1 MAKKRVPSVSS
12 SSRIVRPRNRLLSS
26 LPAAE
31 LARIRPHLQTVPL
44 TRRQVLLR
52 RGEPISHV
60 YFPNGGMCSVTAMMR
75 NGDAVEVATV
85 GDEGVLG
92 ISAFLGGTAMPGET
106 MVQVPAADPAHMT
119 AERIRLTT
127 FRRELEK
134 RGALHDRVSR
144 YSQGA
149 IALIMQSTACMA
161 LHPVPQRC
169 CRWLLMVHDRI
180 RHDEF
185 HLSQE
190 FLAMM
195 LGATRPTVTLVARAL
210 QQQGLI
216 RYTHA
221 RMTSVDRKGLEA
233 ASCECYA
240 TVKSEFDRLGL

>member
-1 MAKKRVPSVSS
+1 MSPKRVSSVRS
-12 SSRIVRPRNRLLSS
+12 SSRIIRPRNRLLSS

-44 TRRQVLLR
+44 TRRQILLR

-60 YFPNGGMCSVTAMMR
+60 YFPNGGMCSVTAMMK

-85 GDEGVLG
+85 GDEGVVG
-92 ISAFLGGTAMPGET
+92 ISAYLGGAAMPGET
-106 MVQVPAADPAHMT
+106 MVQVPSADPAHMT

-127 FRRELEK
+127 FRKELEK

-169 CRWLLMVHDRI
+169 CRWLLMTHDRI
-180 RHDEF
+180 RSDQF

-210 QQQGLI
+210 QQRGLI

-221 RMTSVDRKGLEA
+221 RMTIVNRKGLEA